1 MNKLS
6 LSLFSRLY
14 LAIVISVIISVSLTK
29 FFMDSYDEQEDF
41 NEFISEVNY
50 IFKEIAVNAER
61 QINTEL
67 QIIPLGFPLD
77 NFLTAKLV
85 NPAMNSDIC
94 SSCQLITRI
103 NNTFYYQMPDGERL
117 VEFKLP
123 KAKSNIII
131 YEKHESELK
140 PEDFTE
146 QMPEG
151 FSEDYAEGFA
161 QGLIDDEDV
170 DFVFL
175 LLILVTSLF
184 LGIAIYWPIKN
195 LQNQIKALIDTH
207 QQFGSGNLTAQ
218 ANEDIQKPLD
228 KLAASFNEMAQA
240 IADNVKE
247 RDTFSQ
253 AIPHE
258 VRTPLSRIQL
268 ASGLIRRKSTDLDI
282 LALVDDVDN
291 YVVDI
296 NELISQIVEYSKI
309 NSTTVAGSN
318 LNNENE
324 VDQFQTIELKAFIE
338 SRLQLLAKNQNKEYT
353 LSVDESVEITTNP
366 FYLRLLVDNFIKN
379 AFNHARVNIKISAKV
394 TSFNGNQN
402 LSITVEDDGA
412 GIPLND
418 RETIF
423 IAFARLD
430 KSRSRKTGG
439 LGLGLPIAKAAATKM
454 AGKIIVS
461 ESSLGG
467 ALFSFTKEL

>member
-1 MNKLS
+1 
-6 LSLFSRLY
+6 
-14 LAIVISVIISVSLTK
+14 
-29 FFMDSYDEQEDF
+29 MDSFEEQEDF
-41 NEFISEVNY
+41 NELVAEMNF
-50 IFKEIAVNAER
+50 IFKEISVNAQR
-61 QINTEL
+61 QINSA
-67 QIIPLGFPLD
+67 QQDIPLGFPLD
-77 NFLTAKLV
+77 NFLIAKLV
-85 NPAMNSDIC
+85 NPEMNSVFC
-94 SSCQLITRI
+94 PSCQLITRI
-103 NNTFYYQMPDGERL
+103 NNTSYYQRHDGGYL

-123 KAKSNIII
+123 NAKSNIII
-131 YEKHESELK
+131 IEKNKSELN
-140 PEDFTE
+140 PEDLPKDLAE
-146 QMPEG
+146 ELA
-151 FSEDYAEGFA
+151 EELAEGIIYG
-161 QGLIDDEDV
+161 QEIDLI
-170 DFVFL
+170 FL
-175 LLILVTSLF
+175 SLILITSLF

-207 QQFGSGNLTAQ
+207 QQFGSGDMQ
-218 ANEDIQKPLD
+218 AKAKEDIQKPLD
-228 KLAASFNEMAQA
+228 KLAHSFNDMAQA

-309 NSTTVAGSN
+309 NSTIVAGSISKS
-318 LNNENE
+318 ESE
-324 VDQFQTIELKAFIE
+324 VDQFQTIELKSFIE
-338 SRLQLLAKNQNKEYT
+338 SRLQLLAKNQNKEYS
-353 LSVDESVEITTNP
+353 LVIDESLELTTNP

-379 AFNHARVNIKISAKV
+379 AFNYAQGEIKISANV
-394 TSFNGNQN
+394 TSFNNNQQ
-402 LSITVEDDGA
+402 LSITVEDDGI
-412 GIPLND
+412 GVPLHD

-454 AGKIIVS
+454 AGKIVVS
-461 ESSLGG
+461 ESPLGG
-467 ALFSFTKEL
+467 ALFSFTKEI

>member
-14 LAIVISVIISVSLTK
+14 LAIVISVIISISLTK
-29 FFMDSYDEQEDF
+29 YFMDSYEEQEDF

-50 IFKEIAVNAER
+50 IFKEIAINAET
-61 QINTEL
+61 QINTEQ

-77 NFLTAKLV
+77 NFLTAKLI
-85 NPAMNSDIC
+85 NPDINSDIC
-94 SSCQLITRI
+94 PDCQLITRI
-103 NNTFYYQMPDGERL
+103 NNTFYYQRHDGDRL
-117 VEFKLP
+117 AEFKLP
-123 KAKSNIII
+123 NAKSNIII
-131 YEKHESELK
+131 YEINESELN
-140 PEDFTE
+140 PEDFME
-146 QMPEG
+146 EMPEG
-151 FSEDYAEGFA
+151 FSEDYAESFT
-161 QGLIDDEDV
+161 QGILDNEDV
-170 DFVFL
+170 DIVFL
-175 LLILVTSLF
+175 SLILVTSLF

-228 KLAASFNEMAQA
+228 KLASSFNDMAQA

-309 NSTTVAGSN
+309 NSTIVAGSISN
-318 LNNENE
+318 SESE
-324 VDQFQTIELKAFIE
+324 VDQFQTIEVKAFIK
-338 SRLQLLAKNQNKEYT
+338 SRLNLLAKNQNKELI
-353 LSVDESVEITTNP
+353 LSIDESLELTTNP
-366 FYLRLLVDNFIKN
+366 FYLRLLIDNFIKN
-379 AFNHARVNIKISAKV
+379 AFNHAQTKIKLSASII
-394 TSFNGNQN
+394 TLDNNQQF
-402 LSITVEDDGA
+402 SITVEDDGA
-412 GIPLND
+412 GVPVDD

-454 AGKIIVS
+454 AGKIVVS
-461 ESSLGG
+461 ESPLGG

>member
-14 LAIVISVIISVSLTK
+14 LAIIISVIISVSLTK
-29 FFMDSYDEQEDF
+29 FFMDSYDDQEDF

-50 IFKEIAVNAER
+50 IFKEIAVNAEI
-61 QINTEL
+61 QINTEQ

-77 NFLTAKLV
+77 NFLTAKLI
-85 NPAMNSDIC
+85 NPDMNSEVC
-94 SSCQLITRI
+94 PSCQLITRI
-103 NNTFYYQMPDGERL
+103 NNTSYYQMLDGGRL

-123 KAKSNIII
+123 NAKSNIVI
-131 YEKHESELK
+131 YEKNESEIK
-140 PEDFTE
+140 PEDL
-146 QMPEG
+146 PEDLV
-151 FSEDYAEGFA
+151 EELAEGFT
-161 QGLIDDEDV
+161 GGILDDEDV

-175 LLILVTSLF
+175 SLILVTSLF

-195 LQNQIKALIDTH
+195 LQNQINTLIDTH
-207 QQFGSGNLTAQ
+207 QQFGSGNMTAK

-228 KLAASFNEMAQA
+228 KLASSFNDMALA

-309 NSTTVAGSN
+309 NSTAVTGTSSN
-318 LNNENE
+318 LTNENE
-324 VDQFQTIELKAFIE
+324 LDQFQTIELKAFIE
-338 SRLQLLAKNQNKEYT
+338 SRLHLLAKNQNKECILT
-353 LSVDESVEITTNP
+353 VDESIEITTNP

-379 AFNHARVNIKISAKV
+379 AFNHAQTKIKLSASV
-394 TSFNGNQN
+394 ILFNNEQQ
-402 LSITVEDDGA
+402 LTITIEDDGV
-412 GIPLND
+412 GVPIED

-454 AGKIIVS
+454 TGKIVVS
-461 ESSLGG
+461 ESPLGG
-467 ALFSFTKEL
+467 AQFSFTKAV

>member
-1 MNKLS
+1 MSKLS

-29 FFMDSYDEQEDF
+29 YSMDSYEDQEDF
-41 NEFISEVNY
+41 NEFINETSY
-50 IFKEIAVNAER
+50 IFNEIAVHAQRKIDIE
-61 QINTEL
+61 QET
-67 QIIPLGFPLD
+67 IPLGFPLD
-77 NFLTAKLV
+77 NFLSAKLV
-85 NPAMNSDIC
+85 NPDMNSNIC
-94 SSCQLITRI
+94 PTCQLITRI
-103 NNTFYYQMPDGERL
+103 HNAYYYQKFDGDRL

-123 KAKSNIII
+123 NAKSNIII
-131 YEKHESELK
+131 YEINEVNPESFPEEL
-140 PEDFTE
+140 
-146 QMPEG
+146 PEG
-151 FSEDYAEGFA
+151 FLGSILED
-161 QGLIDDEDV
+161 DDV
-170 DFVFL
+170 DLVFL
-175 LLILVTSLF
+175 SLILVTSLF

-195 LQNQIKALIDTH
+195 LQNQINALIDTH
-207 QQFGSGNLTAQ
+207 QKFGSGNMAAK

-228 KLAASFNEMAQA
+228 KLAASFNDMAKA

-282 LALVDDVDN
+282 LSLVDDVDN

-296 NELISQIVEYSKI
+296 NELIIQIVEYSKI
-309 NSTTVAGSN
+309 NSSFISN
-318 LNNENE
+318 SNPNSEENE
-324 VDQFQTIELKAFIE
+324 KKESEEDQFQTIEVKSFFK
-338 SRLQLLAKNQNKEYT
+338 SRLDILAKNQTK
-353 LSVDESVEITTNP
+353 LFVIAIDESIEMTTNP

-379 AFNHARVNIKISAKV
+379 AFNHAQSKIKLSAKV
-394 TSFNGNQN
+394 DYLNSKQQ
-402 LSITVEDDGA
+402 LSITIEDDGI
-412 GIPLND
+412 GVPVDD

-454 AGKIIVS
+454 SGKIVVT

-467 ALFSFTKEL
+467 AKFTFTKDI

>member
-29 FFMDSYDEQEDF
+29 FFMNSYDDQEDF
-41 NEFISEVNY
+41 YEFIFEVNY

-61 QINTEL
+61 QIDTEQ

-77 NFLTAKLV
+77 SFLIAKLV
-85 NPAMNSDIC
+85 NPSLNSNIC
-94 SSCQLITRI
+94 PSCQLITRI
-103 NNTFYYQMPDGERL
+103 NNTFYYQMSDGGRF

-123 KAKSNIII
+123 NAKSNLII
-131 YEKHESELK
+131 YEKYGSELK
-140 PEDFTE
+140 LEDFTE
-146 QMPEG
+146 EMPEG
-151 FSEDYAEGFA
+151 FSENYAEAFL
-161 QGLIDDEDV
+161 QGILDDEDV

-175 LLILVTSLF
+175 SLILIISLF

-195 LQNQIKALIDTH
+195 LQNQINALIDTH
-207 QQFGSGNLTAQ
+207 QKFGSGDMQ
-218 ANEDIQKPLD
+218 AKADENILKPLD
-228 KLAASFNEMAQA
+228 KLAHSFNDMAQA

-247 RDTFSQ
+247 RDIFAQ

-268 ASGLIRRKSTDLDI
+268 ASGLIRRKSTELDV

-309 NSTTVAGSN
+309 NSTTVAGSISN
-318 LNNENE
+318 SESE
-324 VDQFQTIELKAFIE
+324 VDQFQTIEVKAFIE
-338 SRLQLLAKNQNKEYT
+338 SRLQLLAKNQNKEYR
-353 LSVDESVEITTNP
+353 LIVAESVEITTNP

-379 AFNHARVNIKISAKV
+379 AFNYAQVKINISAKV
-394 TSFNGNQN
+394 TGFNSDQQ
-402 LSITVEDDGA
+402 LSITVEDDGV
-412 GIPLND
+412 GIPIDD

-423 IAFARLD
+423 MAFARLD

-439 LGLGLPIAKAAATKM
+439 LGLGLSIAKAAAIKM
-454 AGKIIVS
+454 DGKIVVS